1 MEVKKKYEMVEE
13 DQKEGSLG
21 EKAYW
26 KDLWECYI
34 EEKSM
39 DYASLSVKEAI
50 PRLVSEQNLRVGR
63 HAGRCGEVGVVMCV
77 LDF

>member
-1 MEVKKKYEMVEE
+1 MEVKKLYEMVDE

-39 DYASLSVKEAI
+39 DYASLSVKEMDTQAS
-50 PRLVSEQNLRVGR
+50 PGR
-63 HAGRCGEVGVVMCV
+63 SMT
-77 LDF
+77 

>member
-1 MEVKKKYEMVEE
+1 MEVKNYTKWSMRIRRRVP
-13 DQKEGSLG
+13 G

-50 PRLVSEQNLRVGR
+50 PRLVSEQNLRERR
-63 HAGRCGEVGVVMCV
+63 HACRK
-77 LDF
+77 LW

>member
-1 MEVKKKYEMVEE
+1 MVDE

-50 PRLVSEQNLRVGR
+50 PRLVSEQNLRERVMR
-63 HAGRCGEVGVVMCV
+63 EAVVSLVWISV
-77 LDF
+77 LVISVI